1 MCMVLSMLP
10 IATFAAEP
18 ATETADFTASD
29 SGASAIA
36 LLNRYK
42 SFGAADSTWDNGTKT
57 LTLRGIDFTTKA
69 ATAVKLT
76 GVDITVADGDQKLFE
91 KHFDVNFDIAVEK
104 DSKTL
109 YTLTL
114 YSPQDINFTTWNRP
128 KITDFSF
135 SYENQ

>member
-1 MCMVLSMLP
+1 M
-10 IATFAAEP
+10 
-18 ATETADFTASD
+18 
-29 SGASAIA
+29 
-36 LLNRYK
+36 
-42 SFGAADSTWDNGTKT
+42 
-57 LTLRGIDFTTKA
+57 
-69 ATAVKLT
+69 
-76 GVDITVADGDQKLFE
+76 FE

-114 YSPQDINFTTWNRP
+114 FSPQDIDFTTWNRP